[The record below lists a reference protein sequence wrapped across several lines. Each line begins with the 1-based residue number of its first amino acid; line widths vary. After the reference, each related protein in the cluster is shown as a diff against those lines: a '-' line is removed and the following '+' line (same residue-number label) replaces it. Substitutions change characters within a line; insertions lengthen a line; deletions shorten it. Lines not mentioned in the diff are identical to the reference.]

1 LNNIFLHFFQKDV
14 YAGKI
19 KEKGGQS
26 KIKSKEDDSGNETED
41 RYFHLMPNFVT
52 DKECVRV
59 RESWR
64 SKGPCAPFDK

>member
-1 LNNIFLHFFQKDV
+1 M
-14 YAGKI
+14 
-19 KEKGGQS
+19 KGGQS

-52 DKECVRV
+52 YEECVRV

-64 SKGPCAPFDK
+64 SKGPCAPFDKYKKKMANFINVDP